1 MLRKGSSFL
10 RNYNEFLSTR
20 TRPILPVL
28 THELFRVAHL
38 EKFSLHF
45 LFISLSLFLL
55 GESFLLLCLYA
66 SLDYKTI
73 SDFPRRSKRN
83 KTHRSHFYKFLIKI
97 AFTDITKT
105 FTSKEVLRIK
115 RFIDL
120 CCLDVPLNSQSS
132 HYKKCMTT
140 RKENYNFA
148 LMTDKVH

>member
-28 THELFRVAHL
+28 TLELFRVAHL
-38 EKFSLHF
+38 ENFSLLF
-45 LFISLSLFLL
+45 LFISLSLILL

-73 SDFPRRSKRN
+73 GDFPPRSKRN
-83 KTHRSHFYKFLIKI
+83 KTHRSHFYKFPIKI
-97 AFTDITKT
+97 AFTHITKI
-105 FTSKEVLRIK
+105 FTSREVLRIK
-115 RFIDL
+115 QFIDL
-120 CCLDVPLNSQSS
+120 CCLDVPLNSQNS

-140 RKENYNFA
+140 LKENYNFA
-148 LMTDKVH
+148 LMTD